1 MEDVLS
7 LVSDFFA
14 GVNHLLPLYHEET
27 FMKQLYENASGA
39 SESAGW
45 LASINTVLALGHIS
59 RMRGTFIPQEQEKEA
74 WKYMK
79 NAMAIQS
86 ELPALDFDL
95 LSVQALIGMTIFLLI
110 TSCNS
115 QMPSM
120 MLATA
125 IRVAQGIGLH
135 INCDDNDPRTSEIDK
150 EQRRRVFWIAYIFDR
165 ELSLRTGR
173 APVQSDTDTSV
184 PLPST
189 RPPAGFD
196 RDPTPAGHFGAFN
209 LFRARARFAQLQSA
223 IYKRLY
229 SDAAWARPRGAVL
242 EAVGALDRDLED
254 WRVSLPAELR
264 PDAPMTTATMT
275 NLPPPPYDSSVL
287 VLHFCYWF
295 AYGLVHR
302 RHAICINDDNNIIGG
317 GGDDDWSATAA
328 QNAVSSPPTTTLPPP
343 GQCVATAARRT
354 VALLERHPPGAKGT
368 RWYLLYY
375 CAAALVSLFGR
386 VVGDA
391 GSSNSECEADLKRM
405 RVALGFM
412 TGVCEEV
419 GGDSRD
425 ARNMLGVCRKM
436 EGIAVGCLEKAAM
449 AAMAKGEDGGGQ
461 GEEEEERRRRRGERE
476 REKEVLAIQRQLRVH
491 GTFLSPMDV

>member
-7 LVSDFFA
+7 LAADFFA
-14 GVNHLLPLYHEET
+14 CVNRLLPLYHEET
-27 FMKQLYENASGA
+27 FMKQLYENVSGA

-135 INCDDNDPRTSEIDK
+135 INCDDPRTSETDK

-173 APVQSDTDTSV
+173 APVHSDTDTSV
-184 PLPST
+184 PLPSSSGD
-189 RPPAGFD
+189 AAD
-196 RDPTPAGHFGAFN
+196 ASN
-209 LFRARARFAQLQSA
+209 LFRARARFARLQGA
-223 IYKRLY
+223 IYTRLY
-229 SDAAWARPRGAVL
+229 ADAAWARPRAAVL
-242 EAVGALDRDLED
+242 AAVAALDAELEA
-254 WRVSLPAELR
+254 WRVSLPVSLR
-264 PDAPMTTATMT
+264 PDQPTMTTTRRTTTADTT
-275 NLPPPPYDSSVL
+275 TTTTTTTTLPPAPYDSTVL
-287 VLHFCYWF
+287 VLHSCYWF
-295 AYGLVHR
+295 AYSLVHR
-302 RHAICINDDNNIIGG
+302 RHAICVGSSSGIGG
-317 GGDDDWSATAA
+317 VAGDDS
-328 QNAVSSPPTTTLPPP
+328 TTTLPPP
-343 GQCVATAARRT
+343 GQCVADAARRT

-375 CAAALVSLFGR
+375 CAAAVR
-386 VVGDA
+386 
-391 GSSNSECEADLKRM
+391 
-405 RVALGFM
+405 
-412 TGVCEEV
+412 
-419 GGDSRD
+419 
-425 ARNMLGVCRKM
+425 
-436 EGIAVGCLEKAAM
+436 I
-449 AAMAKGEDGGGQ
+449 
-461 GEEEEERRRRRGERE
+461 
-476 REKEVLAIQRQLRVH
+476 
-491 GTFLSPMDV
+491 

>member
-7 LVSDFFA
+7 LVADFFA

-135 INCDDNDPRTSEIDK
+135 INCADDDPRTSEIDK

-165 ELSLRTGR
+165 DLRTGR

-229 SDAAWARPRGAVL
+229 SDAAWARPRGAVIA
-242 EAVGALDRDLED
+242 AVEELDRDLES
-254 WRVSLPAELR
+254 WR
-264 PDAPMTTATMT
+264 
-275 NLPPPPYDSSVL
+275 
-287 VLHFCYWF
+287 
-295 AYGLVHR
+295 
-302 RHAICINDDNNIIGG
+302 
-317 GGDDDWSATAA
+317 
-328 QNAVSSPPTTTLPPP
+328 
-343 GQCVATAARRT
+343 
-354 VALLERHPPGAKGT
+354 
-368 RWYLLYY
+368 
-375 CAAALVSLFGR
+375 
-386 VVGDA
+386 
-391 GSSNSECEADLKRM
+391 
-405 RVALGFM
+405 
-412 TGVCEEV
+412 
-419 GGDSRD
+419 
-425 ARNMLGVCRKM
+425 
-436 EGIAVGCLEKAAM
+436 
-449 AAMAKGEDGGGQ
+449 
-461 GEEEEERRRRRGERE
+461 
-476 REKEVLAIQRQLRVH
+476 
-491 GTFLSPMDV
+491 